1 MNHIFD
7 PERGIF
13 TFAKSVDVFGQ
24 FVQPGGSRNFAL
36 FFQQIRSHPAP
47 VLLLLLNDLFRVQR
61 FNVDGYRQILNIVS
75 QQAVTGERRQIAFRE
90 IVQSEDIVEIAVR
103 VKTRRTGF
111 GRSFPIAA
119 TVDPGEIRL
128 KIRFVIDIQIE
139 RRFIDRAVVFLV
151 QSDVIQRS
159 YRLIQKLLQFRPVRL
174 KSCDDF
180 ALELSPVLFLFR
192 YEIRTDKLTQL
203 PAEIYGNIL
212 PVQSAFRNPPH
223 EIIIILRADFP
234 APEIG
239 GILLRVLFV
248 PFQNIPVVRIPRI
261 ADLDALVEALRGQPA
276 GQAHEQIVLQRIPG
290 IMQIRNLQP
299 ETLAGK
305 SL

>member
-1 MNHIFD
+1 ML
-7 PERGIF
+7 
-13 TFAKSVDVFGQ
+13 
-24 FVQPGGSRNFAL
+24 L
-36 FFQQIRSHPAP
+36 F
-47 VLLLLLNDLFRVQR
+47 LLNDLFRVQR
-61 FNVDGYRQILNIVS
+61 FNIDCYRQILNIVS
-75 QQAVTGERRQIAFRE
+75 QQAVAGERRQVAFRK
-90 IVQSEDIVEIAVR
+90 IVQCEDIVEIAVR
-103 VKTRRTGF
+103 VKTRGAWIAGSFGILAEINLRQIGF
-111 GRSFPIAA
+111 ELIFV
-119 TVDPGEIRL
+119 VDIKL
-128 KIRFVIDIQIE
+128 KC
-139 RRFIDRAVVFLV
+139 RFIDRAVVFLV